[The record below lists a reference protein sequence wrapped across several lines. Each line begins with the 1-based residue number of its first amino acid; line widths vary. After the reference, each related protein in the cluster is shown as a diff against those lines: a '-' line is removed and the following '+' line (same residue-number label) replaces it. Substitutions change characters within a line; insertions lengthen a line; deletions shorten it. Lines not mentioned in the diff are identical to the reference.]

1 MTGKLKVLVF
11 DDTEIHRKSAL
22 LLLSGDYDLT
32 VVGTYDEA
40 QKALVPVTDYK
51 KAKKLLPDLLE
62 IAGLKRDLDP
72 LWASKDD
79 QVKYKALQDK
89 SYKFATTYPDFDIVL
104 TDLLVP
110 ASQQAM
116 GEDGLKFVG
125 QEMPLGTTIALLAL
139 CSGVKKVAVVTDI
152 NHHDHPGSAAFDRFP
167 GCKAEGIKIIC
178 TNSVGLI
185 NIDEAT
191 GKLVEKAFLDTDEG
205 RAKYPYPEG
214 KDYGPRKGLS
224 YGKDWKDVLLQ
235 LTGELK
241 KE

>member
-22 LLLSGDYDLT
+22 LLLSEDYELT

-40 QKALVPVTDYK
+40 QEALVPVTDYD
-51 KAKKLLPDLLE
+51 KAEEILPELLE
-62 IAGLKRDLDP
+62 VAGLKRDLDP
-72 LWASKDD
+72 LWAPKDH
-79 QVKYKALQDK
+79 QVKYKALKAK
-89 SYKFATTYPDFDIVL
+89 SYVLATTYPNFDIVL

-116 GEDGLKFVG
+116 VGDGLKFVG
-125 QEMPLGTTIALLAL
+125 HEMSLGTTIALLAL
-139 CSGVKKVAVVTDI
+139 CGGVKKVAVVTDM
-152 NHHDHPGSAAFDRFP
+152 NHHNHPGSAAFDCFS

-185 NIDEAT
+185 KIDEAT
-191 GKLVEKAFLDTDEG
+191 GKLVEQAFLDTDEG

-214 KDYGPRKGLS
+214 KNYGHRKGLS